1 MPETPPTGNP
11 GLQPIVS
18 AHSRIRH
25 PEHFTIGIGSILDD
39 YCYISTRLTIG
50 RFTHVAS
57 GCSIA
62 GGAARTCEIGDFCS
76 LSSGVKVWC
85 ASDDFV
91 NDLVCSPMGSWVK
104 ENLIE
109 GDVTIGRCCAIGA
122 NAVIMPSNNLPEGV
136 SIGALSF
143 VPTGFAF
150 EPYWVYAGVPIRKIK
165 PRNRLSV
172 ERQADRIEAHIR
184 STGPKMSG

>member
-1 MPETPPTGNP
+1 MPAIPPSGRP
-11 GLQPIVS
+11 DLQPIVS
-18 AHSRIRH
+18 ANSRIRH

-39 YCYISTRLTIG
+39 FCYVSTRLTIG

-62 GGAARTCEIGDFCS
+62 GGAARTCVIGDFCS

-91 NDLVCSPMGSWVK
+91 NDLVCSPMGSHVK
-104 ENLIE
+104 EHLIE

-122 NAVIMPSNNLPEGV
+122 NAVIMPGNNIPEGV

-143 VPTGFAF
+143 VPAGFTF
-150 EPYWVYAGVPIRKIK
+150 DPYWVYAGIPIRKVK
-165 PRNRLSV
+165 LRNRENV
-172 ERQADRIEAHIR
+172 ERQAAALEAALAENQADP
-184 STGPKMSG
+184 T

>member
-1 MPETPPTGNP
+1 MDNDP
-11 GLQPIVS
+11 QHYRAIVS
-18 AHSRIRH
+18 TNSRIRH
-25 PEHFTIGIGSILDD
+25 PDQFSIGIGSILDD
-39 YCYISTRLTIG
+39 FCYVSTRLRIG

-62 GGAARTCEIGDFCS
+62 GGAARLCEIGDFCS

-91 NDLVCSPMGSWVK
+91 NDLVCSPMGSHVK
-104 ENLIE
+104 EHLIE
-109 GDVTIGRCCAIGA
+109 GDVVIGRCCAVGA
-122 NAVIMPSNNLPEGV
+122 NSVIMPRNRIPEGV

-143 VPTGFAF
+143 VPTDFAF

-165 PRNRLSV
+165 PRNRKAV
-172 ERQADRIEAHIR
+172 ERQAAKLEEMLARVQ
-184 STGPKMSG
+184 G

>member
-1 MPETPPTGNP
+1 MDKDS
-11 GLQPIVS
+11 QRFRAIVS
-18 AHSRIRH
+18 ANSRIRH
-25 PEHFTIGIGSILDD
+25 PEEFSIGVGSILDD
-39 YCYISTRLTIG
+39 FCYISTRLRIG

-62 GGAARTCEIGDFCS
+62 GGAARLCEIGDFCS

-91 NDLVCSPMGSWVK
+91 NDLVCSPMGAHVK
-104 ENLIE
+104 EHLIE
-109 GDVTIGRCCAIGA
+109 GDVVIGRSCAIGS
-122 NAVIMPSNNLPEGV
+122 NSVIMPRNHIPDGV

-143 VPTGFAF
+143 VPTEFPF

-165 PRNRLSV
+165 PRNRENV
-172 ERQADRIEAHIR
+172 ERQATSLEAMLGRFHGEN
-184 STGPKMSG
+184 GPSD